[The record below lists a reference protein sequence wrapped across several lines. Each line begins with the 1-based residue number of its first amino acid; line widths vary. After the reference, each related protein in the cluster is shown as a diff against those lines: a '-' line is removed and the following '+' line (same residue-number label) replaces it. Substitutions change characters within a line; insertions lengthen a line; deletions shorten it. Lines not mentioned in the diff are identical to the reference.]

1 MSALTQNNEGRT
13 GSQPSEGN
21 WDHRGLKTEPET
33 HCTYDALGL
42 SPSLIESVPRECA
55 YPSANTDHSNLF
67 TRCLSAA
74 LDMLVQIQKAV
85 PPQATAT
92 GTPGNQRNPR

>member
-1 MSALTQNNEGRT
+1 MRAEQ

-21 WDHRGLKTEPET
+21 WDHRGLKTELET
-33 HCTYDALGL
+33 HCTYDALSL
-42 SPSLIESVPRECA
+42 SPSLILSRCPGECA
-55 YPSANTDHSNLF
+55 YPSANTDSNLF

-85 PPQATAT
+85 LLRPLPM